1 MRQVIK
7 KNIIE
12 ANDIDVSPKYS
23 TLIIDGNSLLK
34 MSLVDKRVNSRNEE
48 YGAVLQFF
56 WQMKKR
62 IQERDFN
69 FVYVFW
75 DGDNSG
81 QLRYKYYPEYKANR
95 DKHYRD
101 SEPQSDYERKLQD
114 FYRRTIEFYKKKE
127 RKPVKRNETE
137 DESFRRQRSIIQN
150 MLEHLFVR
158 QLMCDD
164 VEGDD
169 LIAFY
174 VKHKDKN
181 DNVVIFSG
189 DRDITQLISDSV
201 SVYVPQL
208 KVMVTP
214 SNHEKVIGFT
224 HENVLVKKILCGDAS
239 DNIKG
244 IKGVGETT
252 FFKLFPLAKSK
263 KMTLDDIIEES
274 KRMNEERKA
283 NKKKPLAALTNI
295 INSVTDGCQGNRI
308 YEINKKII
316 DLSEPLLTTE
326 ATKEI
331 CDMMYAPIDPEGRDY
346 SNLYRII
353 SENDMSELQDENKFS
368 LLFGCFEHVINAEK
382 KFFEK
387 SLK

>member
-1 MRQVIK
+1 MKQVIR

-12 ANDIDVSPKYS
+12 ANNIDVSTQYS

-34 MSLVDKRVNSRNEE
+34 MSLVDKRVNDKNEE

-62 IQERDFN
+62 LQERDFN

-95 DKHYRD
+95 DKHYKE
-101 SEPQSDYERKLQD
+101 SEPQSDYERKLQ
-114 FYRRTIEFYKKKE
+114 EFYKRTIAYYKNKE
-127 RKPVKRNETE
+127 RKEVKRNETD
-137 DESFRRQRSIIQN
+137 DESFQRQRAIIQQ

-174 VKHKDKN
+174 VKHKNENEK
-181 DNVVIFSG
+181 VVIFSG
-189 DRDITQLISDSV
+189 DRDITQLISDTV

-214 SNHEKVIGFT
+214 SNHEKVIGYT
-224 HENVLVKKILCGDAS
+224 HENVLVKKILCGDVS

-244 IKGVGETT
+244 IKGIGETT
-252 FFKLFPLAKSK
+252 FFKYFPEAKSS
-263 KMTLDDIIEES
+263 KMTIDDIIS
-274 KRMNEERKA
+274 KSRQINEERKA
-283 NKKKPLAALTNI
+283 QKKKPLVALDNI
-295 INSVTDGCQGNRI
+295 VNSVTDGCQGDRI

-326 ATKEI
+326 ATQEI
-331 CDMMYAPIDPEGRDY
+331 CDLMYAPMDPEGRDY
-346 SNLYRII
+346 AGLYKII
-353 SENDMSELQDENKFS
+353 NENGMFELLDENKFS
-368 LLFGCFEHVINAEK
+368 LLFGCFERVINEEK
-382 KFFEK
+382 KFLKK
-387 SLK
+387 SQE

>member
-1 MRQVIK
+1 MKQVIRK
-7 KNIIE
+7 QIVE
-12 ANDIDVSPKYS
+12 ANNIDTSPSYS

-62 IQERDFN
+62 LQERDFN

-81 QLRYKYYPEYKANR
+81 QLRYKYYPDYKANR

-101 SEPQSDYERKLQD
+101 SEPQSDYERQLQD
-114 FYRRTIEFYKKKE
+114 FYRRTIAFYKGKDKKE
-127 RKPVKRNETE
+127 VKRNETD
-137 DESFRRQRSIIQN
+137 DESFQRQRLIIQN

-174 VKHKDKN
+174 VKHKKEN
-181 DNVVIFSG
+181 ERVVIFSG
-189 DRDITQLISDSV
+189 DRDITQLISDTV

-214 SNHEKVIGFT
+214 QNHEKVIGYT

-244 IKGVGETT
+244 IKGLGETT
-252 FFKLFPLAKSK
+252 FFKLFPEAKSK
-263 KMTLDDIIEES
+263 KMTLDDVIS
-274 KRMNEERKA
+274 RSRQLNEERRSE
-283 NKKKPLAALTNI
+283 KKKPLKALENI
-295 INSVTDGCQGNRI
+295 VNSITDGCQGERI

-326 ATKEI
+326 ATQEI
-331 CDMMYAPIDPEGRDY
+331 CDLMYAPIDPEGRGY
-346 SNLYRII
+346 SHLYNII
-353 SENDMSELQDENKFS
+353 TENGMSELLDENKFS
-368 LLFGCFEHVINAEK
+368 LLFGCFERVANEEK
-382 KFFEK
+382 KFFKK
-387 SLK
+387 SKE